1 MLGPELIRTAFRV
14 VALYLT
20 NRYVIEG
27 TGLLRLAEIGFR
39 LRLEFRIVSFKK
51 VVVPEADVI
60 LFETVS
66 VFRQG
71 AIKVYA

>member
-1 MLGPELIRTAFRV
+1 M
-14 VALYLT
+14 
-20 NRYVIEG
+20 
-27 TGLLRLAEIGFR
+27 AEIGFR